1 MVNVPTSS
9 DNLKTKVDHL
19 GVGKLTFFFIDLINV
34 SAVVSKEVL
43 KSTKFSTLSTKE
55 NNLENKSPDATTLID
70 IYQYNENKKKLERIK
85 LEMLTKKTDVSG
97 LLTNPLLNV
106 KISKIQKKIVDESGS
121 VTITVLNLQIG
132 EAENKTPDLS
142 GLVKKNSDLKKKLGT
157 LASKGELLAEQDKI
171 VKLPT
176 FYSSYFRGKSHF
188 KDYGA
193 QDYFVFQPSY
203 KCFEQIGNVEQ
214 ISAWK

>member
-142 GLVKKNSDLKKKLGT
+142 GLVKKIL
-157 LASKGELLAEQDKI
+157 I
-171 VKLPT
+171 
-176 FYSSYFRGKSHF
+176 
-188 KDYGA
+188 
-193 QDYFVFQPSY
+193 
-203 KCFEQIGNVEQ
+203 
-214 ISAWK
+214 